1 MIVVNTPELQA
12 TICAICG
19 VEGSATELYTANF
32 SMDALTP
39 AVFSAR
45 RLPDRIHYRMVR
57 CNNCGLVRSDPIVP
71 PDILSQLYSK
81 STFEYDEE
89 VDNLKLCYGR
99 YLNRLAQYDVKKD
112 ALLEIGCGNGFF
124 LDEAVKQGYINVR
137 GVEPSL
143 DAVDRANPQIRPLI
157 VCNIMQSGLFNSE
170 QFDVICMFQV
180 LDHIPDP
187 KKLLAEC
194 FRLLRPGGLVLCI
207 NHNIEA
213 ISARILGERSPIID
227 IEHTYLYSPKTL
239 SRLFSG
245 SGFNILNIGY
255 ALNVYS
261 PHYIARLLPLPKLIK
276 ESVLKIL
283 KTGWIRNLRM
293 TVPLGNICLV
303 AQKPGTARMNG
314 PYVTET

>member
-1 MIVVNTPELQA
+1 MIATITPELYP
-12 TICAICG
+12 THCAICG
-19 VEGSATELYTANF
+19 IEGNTVELYPANF

-99 YLNRLAQYDVKKD
+99 YLNSLSQYDIKKD

-124 LDEAVKQGYINVR
+124 LDEAVKQGYNNVR

-143 DAVDRANPQIRPLI
+143 DAVERANPQIRPLI
-157 VCNIMQSGLFNSE
+157 VCNIMQAGLFNRE

-187 KKLLAEC
+187 KKLLDEC
-194 FRLLRPGGLVLCI
+194 FRVVKHRGLIFCI
-207 NHNIEA
+207 SHNVEA
-213 ISARILGERSPIID
+213 ISARILGARSPIVD

-239 SRLFSG
+239 SRLFSEA
-245 SGFNILNIGY
+245 GFNILSIGY

-261 PHYIARLLPLPKLIK
+261 PHYIARLLPLPKAIK

-283 KTGWIRNLRM
+283 KTGWIRKLRM
-293 TVPLGNICLV
+293 TVPLGNIYLV
-303 AQKPGTARMNG
+303 AQKLSTGGMNG
-314 PYVTET
+314 P

>member
-1 MIVVNTPELQA
+1 MIVVNTPELES
-12 TICAICG
+12 TFCAICS
-19 VEGSATELYTANF
+19 VEGNATELYPANF

-71 PDILSQLYSK
+71 PDVLSQLYSK

-89 VDNLKLCYGR
+89 VGNLKLCYGR
-99 YLNRLAQYDVKKD
+99 YLNSLAQYDVKKD

-124 LDEAVKQGYINVR
+124 LDEAVKQGYISVS

-143 DAVDRANPQIRPLI
+143 DAVDRANPQMRPLI
-157 VCNIMQSGLFNSE
+157 VCNIMQAGLFNSE

-187 KKLLAEC
+187 KKLLDEC
-194 FRLLRPGGLVLCI
+194 FRIVKPKGLILCI
-207 NHNIEA
+207 NHNVEA

-245 SGFNILNIGY
+245 SGFDVVSIGHAVNI
-255 ALNVYS
+255 YS
-261 PHYIARLLPLPKLIK
+261 PHYIARLFPFPKAIK
-276 ESVLKIL
+276 DVLLQIL

-303 AQKPGTARMNG
+303 AQKPGTSRMNG
-314 PYVTET
+314 QL

>member
-1 MIVVNTPELQA
+1 MIVVNTSELQA

-19 VEGSATELYTANF
+19 VEGSATKLYPSNF
-32 SMDALTP
+32 SMGALTP

-71 PDILSQLYSK
+71 PDVLSRLYSK
-81 STFEYDEE
+81 STFDYDEE
-89 VDNLKLCYGR
+89 VGNLKLCYGR
-99 YLNRLAQYDVKKD
+99 YLNSLARYNVKKD

-124 LDEAVKQGYINVR
+124 LDEAVKKGYINVS
-137 GVEPSL
+137 GVEPSI
-143 DAVDRANPQIRPLI
+143 DAVDRADPQIRPLI
-157 VCNIMQSGLFNSE
+157 VCNIMQAGLFNSD

-187 KKLLAEC
+187 KKLLEEC
-194 FRLLRPGGLVLCI
+194 FRIVKPGGLILCI
-207 NHNIEA
+207 NHNVES
-213 ISARILGERSPIID
+213 ISSKILGERSPIID

-239 SRLFSG
+239 PRLFSET
-245 SGFNILNIGY
+245 GFDILSIGY
-255 ALNVYS
+255 ALNIYS
-261 PHYIARLLPLPKLIK
+261 PHYIARLLPLPKVIK

-293 TVPLGNICLV
+293 TVPLGNIYLV
-303 AQKPGTARMNG
+303 AQKPCIARMNG
-314 PYVTET
+314 L